1 MFLFLSLYYFFT
13 TMATRSRIGI
23 LLPDD
28 SILAVYC
35 HWDGYPEYN
44 GVVLRKKYNTY
55 EKVAELI
62 DGGDMSSLESWYDDD
77 GNELKEPR
85 IVYNT
90 DCTDSS
96 DTIDNNA
103 PQLFK
108 TFDEFTRVD
117 CGEEFLYV
125 FVKDRWEAYE
135 ISRNRGYD
143 DDGNELY
150 GKIISVNVKNVE
162 IPDDM
167 PVK

>member
-1 MFLFLSLYYFFT
+1 MFLFLAPSNFFT

-28 SILAVYC
+28 SILSVYC

-44 GVVLRKKYNTY
+44 GVVLRKKYDTY

-77 GNELKEPR
+77 DNELEEPR

-108 TFDEFTRVD
+108 NFDEFTRVD

-125 FVKDRWEAYE
+125 FTTDRWQAYAV
-135 ISRNRGYD
+135 SRKRDKDYNI
-143 DDGNELY
+143 
-150 GKIISVNVKNVE
+150 KSVKVRNVE

-167 PVK
+167 PVN

>member
-1 MFLFLSLYYFFT
+1 MFLFLSPYYFFT

-44 GVVLRKKYNTY
+44 GVVLRKRFNTY

-77 GNELKEPR
+77 GNELEEPR
-85 IVYNT
+85 TIYNT
-90 DCTDSS
+90 DTVDMG

-108 TFDEFTRVD
+108 NFDEFTKVD

-135 ISRNRGYD
+135 VSRNRD
-143 DDGNELY
+143 DDYN
-150 GKIISVNVKNVE
+150 IISVNVKNVE